1 MNLDPNNTL
10 YLIDGTVWIER
21 ELKYRWN
28 GIKLYSQDET
38 LCLLGL
44 IEEKLW
50 GSELYQ
56 RFNDVHPGRTR
67 TAIKMKTYLL
77 KNKPR
82 RIANESKKPCE
93 QLEAK
98 EKQTPFID
106 EIV

>member
-10 YLIDGTVWIER
+10 YLIDDRMYNAR
-21 ELKYRWN
+21 ELRYGWQ
-28 GIKLYSQDET
+28 GINLYSQAET

-44 IEEKLW
+44 IEEGLW
-50 GSELYQ
+50 GSWLYYQ
-56 RFNDVHPGRTR
+56 FNRVHPGRTKN
-67 TAIKMKTYLL
+67 AIEMKTYLL
-77 KNKPR
+77 KNKPY